1 MCCWAICTNIVEN
14 RVKYFCAGVG
24 NNLTISADLWYT
36 IKRENMIQR
45 RHYQFTSEKSQYG
58 IQSHCCLSC
67 YGFFIGIYHYSQHQ
81 ASDTGGILYY
91 IQNKS
96 FSSNSALYDRYQDYD
111 NRYLHSKTQK
121 HINNVL

>member
-1 MCCWAICTNIVEN
+1 MVYYKKRKHDTAQALSIYIGKVAVWHSVALLLIM
-14 RVKYFCAGVG
+14 
-24 NNLTISADLWYT
+24 LW
-36 IKRENMIQR
+36 
-45 RHYQFTSEKSQYG
+45 
-58 IQSHCCLSC
+58 
-67 YGFFIGIYHYSQHQ
+67 FFIGIYHYSQHK

-96 FSSNSALYDRYQDYD
+96 FSLNSALYDRYQDYN